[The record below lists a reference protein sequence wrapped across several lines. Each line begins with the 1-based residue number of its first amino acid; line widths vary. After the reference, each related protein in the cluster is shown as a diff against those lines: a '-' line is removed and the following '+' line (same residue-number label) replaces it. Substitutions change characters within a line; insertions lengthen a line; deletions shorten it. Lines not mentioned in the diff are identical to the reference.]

1 MRKLENYLN
10 KAFLSVNEKGSEAAA
25 VTVVGMA
32 TTDLDNDPDPIAFTA
47 NRPFLFMIRETGS
60 NAILF
65 IGAKQ

>member
-25 VTVVGMA
+25 VTVVMME
-32 TTDLDNDPDPIAFTA
+32 TTLVSPNDPIAFTA

>member
-25 VTVVGMA
+25 VTVVMMEITSGGSP
-32 TTDLDNDPDPIAFTA
+32 NDPIAFTA